1 MNSIRRS
8 SRCGREAYLTE
19 TVVRSRYDQMTTE
32 YSSRAELAAMQ
43 QQRLTKRLKGVLD
56 EVDVRL
62 LDHRIAANMEISSL
76 AQLGHIK
83 SDYHV

>member
-1 MNSIRRS
+1 MVKCCLRHN
-8 SRCGREAYLTE
+8 
-19 TVVRSRYDQMTTE
+19 
-32 YSSRAELAAMQ
+32 AAAVILFHNHPSGDSAPSPGDVA
-43 QQRLTKRLKGVLD
+43 LTKRLKGVLD

-62 LDHRIAANMEISSL
+62 LDHLIVANMEISSL